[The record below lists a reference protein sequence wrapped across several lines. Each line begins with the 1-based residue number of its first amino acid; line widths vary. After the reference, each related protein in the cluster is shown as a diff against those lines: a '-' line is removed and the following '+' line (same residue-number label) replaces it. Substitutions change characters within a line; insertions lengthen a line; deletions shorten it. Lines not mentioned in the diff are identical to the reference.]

1 MKCSDVSARH
11 ESGHVRKQRENGIRE
26 WRYYMSDDNDEN
38 EIMLAALLI
47 VTSRKTGLPLD
58 RYRVFSG
65 NSFTPFCCAK

>member
-1 MKCSDVSARH
+1 MSRPDTNRDTYVNNERTEFA
-11 ESGHVRKQRENGIRE
+11 NGD
-26 WRYYMSDDNDEN
+26 MSDDDDEN
-38 EIMLAALLI
+38 EIIMLAALLI